1 MSTAGAIAAGLVWGW
16 LIALTLRPSGRVTPA
31 AAILA
36 IGAAV
41 AAAQQGWRSGI
52 ADLVA
57 MGGGIAVGLMLHTAW
72 LAHLRRRAELSSQ

>member
-36 IGAAV
+36 LGAAG
-41 AAAQQGWRSGI
+41 AAALQGWRSGVV
-52 ADLVA
+52 DLAV
-57 MGGGIAVGLMLHTAW
+57 MGGGIAAGVVLHTAW
-72 LAHLRRRAELSSQ
+72 VAHLRRRAEISSH